1 MAGRVLRAGAVFF
14 FAAAGLA
21 AAGAVAASPAADS
34 QPGMTRLRNFL
45 EHAQSMRAAFSQEV
59 VNGNQEVVEQSSG
72 HVSLMRPGRF
82 RWDYEQP
89 YKRLVVADGERLWLY
104 EADLEQ
110 VTVRRL
116 AAGLGETPAALLTGE
131 RDVLDRFEY
140 VSSWS
145 GDRVTWVRLKPRS
158 ADSDFESVA
167 IGFAAGDKPVELE
180 LNDRLGQQTRV
191 HLSEVEMNVKI
202 ADDAF
207 HFQVP
212 AGVDVIRE
220 GEL

>member
-1 MAGRVLRAGAVFF
+1 MGKTAYLAGAILL
-14 FAAAGLA
+14 LA
-21 AAGAVAASPAADS
+21 TAASLPASGATSTPDA
-34 QPGMTRLRNFL
+34 QPGMDRLHHFL
-45 EHAQSMRAAFSQEV
+45 ERVQSMRASFRQEI
-59 VNGNQEVVEQSSG
+59 VNGNQEVVEEARG
-72 HVSLMRPGRF
+72 RMVLKRPGRF

-110 VTVRRL
+110 VTVRPL
-116 AAGLGETPAALLTGE
+116 AAGLGDTPAALLTGA

-140 VSSWS
+140 VSSTT
-145 GDRVTWVRLKPRS
+145 GDHITWVRLKPRS

-167 IGFAAGDKPVELE
+167 IGFTGEKLVQLE
-180 LNDRLGQQTRV
+180 LNDRLGQQTRLY
-191 HLSEVEMNVKI
+191 LSDIEVNAKV
-202 ADDAF
+202 ADDTF

-212 AGVDVIRE
+212 DGVDVIRE